1 MVFGWGKKRVEGET
15 AVTRTVAISEVAGLL
30 DSVTEAES
38 SRLLEQTK
46 RLQRPILG
54 HIESLLKIATA
65 IEKDQLNTDEI
76 DTNIVT
82 IVKRGKKQVLDAI
95 HKESERQFPDLNSA
109 DDVKEFNRIASQTL
123 SKIGNVLGKQTRVI
137 HLFAKKYAGKMKEI
151 LARLKEDLEHSN
163 RLLDRFVEFEGN
175 RARISDL
182 IQKMALDQ
190 NAMSENED
198 KVSGLRESISGHRK
212 ELAAL
217 EDKISEFKASS
228 NYEKYQKIQQ
238 QLDSLRSKKSRIESE
253 INNQTILIS
262 RPVSKYGYGS
272 SLDKEGRIIVEKL
285 LTSPLEV
292 FLPAN
297 KDTISTILENIRK
310 AITSNHLSVKDPE
323 KTIGHIDEIAS
334 KIDGFIGTVESLAS
348 EQKALGGEL
357 EALGIDV
364 LEGHQ
369 RRHSKILDDIAFAE
383 SRIRDLEGETASLKS
398 ARPAQTRQIES
409 LLNCLGSGRY
419 SVTG

>member
-1 MVFGWGKKRVEGET
+1 MVFGWGKKRVERE
-15 AVTRTVAISEVAGLL
+15 AVVTRTVAISEVAGLL

-46 RLQRPILG
+46 RLQRPVLG

-76 DTNIVT
+76 DTNIIT

-95 HKESERQFPDLNSA
+95 HKESERQFPDLNSV
-109 DDVKEFNRIASQTL
+109 DDVKEFNRLAAQTL

-137 HLFAKKYAGKMKEI
+137 HLFAKKYAGKLKEI
-151 LARLKEDLEHSN
+151 LARLKEDLEHSD
-163 RLLDRFVEFEGN
+163 RLLDRFLEFEGN
-175 RARISDL
+175 RDKVSDL
-182 IQKMALDQ
+182 IQRMALDQ
-190 NAMSENED
+190 DTISANAD
-198 KVSGLRESISGHRK
+198 KISGLGESISGQRE
-212 ELAAL
+212 ELSAL
-217 EDKISEFKASS
+217 EHKISEFKASPD
-228 NYEKYQKIQQ
+228 YEKCQRIRR
-238 QLDSLRSKKSRIESE
+238 QLDSLGSKKSRIESE

-272 SLDKEGRIIVEKL
+272 SLDKKDKIIVEKL
-285 LTSPLEV
+285 LASPLEV

-297 KDTISTILENIRK
+297 KDSISMILQNIRK
-310 AITSNHLSVKDPE
+310 AITLNHISVKDPE

-334 KIDGFIGTVESLAS
+334 KIDGFIGAVESLVS
-348 EQKALGGEL
+348 EQKALGDEL
-357 EALGIDV
+357 EALDMDI

-383 SRIRDLEGETASLKS
+383 SKIRDLEGETASLKS
-398 ARPAQTRQIES
+398 ARPAQIRQIES